1 MQHLINSKG
10 LYVAN
15 DEWTLYDAGQPSA
28 PRTIYPFSLWEEQG
42 HELQGG
48 VSVEDF
54 DNIDSITPLLDR
66 VALVLFNFSKFADG
80 RAFSHAKLLR
90 EQYQFNGDIRAT
102 GDILPDQANYLFRVG
117 FSSLA
122 FPNQERAETAAAVM
136 GRLEVQYQSSTSQ
149 PLPRF
154 RRR

>member
-1 MQHLINSKG
+1 MQHLINSEG
-10 LYVAN
+10 LYVAS
-15 DEWTLYDAGQPSA
+15 DEWALYEAGQPSA
-28 PRTIYPFSLWEEQG
+28 PHTIYPLSLWAEQN

-48 VSVEDF
+48 VSVEDN
-54 DNIDSITPLLDR
+54 DNVDSLAPLLDQ
-66 VALVLFNFSKFADG
+66 VEFVLFNFKKFADG
-80 RAFSHAKLLR
+80 RAFSLAKLLR

-136 GRLEVQYQSSTSQ
+136 GRLEAQYQSSTRQ